1 MNGDSAC
8 GAHPGG
14 WPTLALIFRQHQRK
28 TTERKAN
35 ILNSQSIGST
45 ATVKL
50 TYYSS
55 TLYFRQCA
63 MHQMDRDRTLA
74 NG

>member
-1 MNGDSAC
+1 MTSSR
-8 GAHPGG
+8 P
-14 WPTLALIFRQHQRK
+14 RK
-28 TTERKAN
+28 PKPMRIENKETN
-35 ILNSQSIGST
+35 NLNSQSTGST

-50 TYYSS
+50 ISYSS

-63 MHQMDRDRTLA
+63 MHKMDRDRTLA